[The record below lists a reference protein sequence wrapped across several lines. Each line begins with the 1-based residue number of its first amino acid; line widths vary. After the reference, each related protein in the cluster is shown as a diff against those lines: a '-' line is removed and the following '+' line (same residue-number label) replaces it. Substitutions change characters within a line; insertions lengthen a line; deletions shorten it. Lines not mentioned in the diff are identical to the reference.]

1 MLPSKK
7 RSLIK
12 FSIYFFS
19 IAIVFIIIFYK
30 IDKDI
35 KPVLIAVSNNEVRIK
50 ATDTINMAVRQE
62 LSKNVKYSDFVVIK
76 TDKNGDIS
84 VIELNTTEMNKFGNN
99 VSLEIQEE
107 LKTMGARGIDI
118 PLGVITGSSLLSYYG
133 PKIKV
138 DVLPIGYVKY
148 DFVPELQ
155 SAGINQT
162 RYCVNI
168 IISTNMQIIIPMGKE
183 IIDVTSKIPIAETL
197 IVGKVPA
204 SYFNS
209 QGSQGAGSSFSI
221 PIPKNG
227 EKDE

>member
-35 KPVLIAVSNNEVRIK
+35 KPVLINEVIRK

-162 RYCVNI
+162 RYCVNV

-209 QGSQGAGSSFSI
+209 QGGSGGGSSFSI
-221 PIPKNG
+221 TIPKND